1 MDATAHRRA
10 TRRALSGAGSSHGP
24 SNGSACLSL
33 MWLKA
38 ERLAVLAV
46 LAVIQ
51 SGDFNAAQH
60 TLSLLVGAACANNC
74 TSVVRLLFSCKK
86 RAFSHE
92 NGPFS
97 HENRRSYM
105 TSKSRADAS
114 NGVFQSDLLTQSAP
128 GLSGEALG
136 SHVRTGRFSRENGP
150 VLT

>member
-1 MDATAHRRA
+1 MR
-10 TRRALSGAGSSHGP
+10 
-24 SNGSACLSL
+24 
-33 MWLKA
+33 LKA

-60 TLSLLVGAACANNC
+60 TPSLLVGAACANNC

-97 HENRRSYM
+97 H
-105 TSKSRADAS
+105 
-114 NGVFQSDLLTQSAP
+114 
-128 GLSGEALG
+128 
-136 SHVRTGRFSRENGP
+136 VRTA